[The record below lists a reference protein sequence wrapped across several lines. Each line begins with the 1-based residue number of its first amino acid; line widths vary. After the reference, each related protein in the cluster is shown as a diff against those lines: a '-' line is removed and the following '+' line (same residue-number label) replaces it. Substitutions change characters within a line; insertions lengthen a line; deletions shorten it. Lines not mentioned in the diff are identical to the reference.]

1 MFFQSF
7 INFDARLTKRAVNF
21 DIMGIKFRLTV
32 LNFLQFFV
40 WGAWLISLGGYMI
53 NKLDFTGGQVG
64 SIYATMG
71 IASLFMPGVM
81 GIIADKW
88 FNAERLFGISHLLGF
103 ILMFFAA
110 QAQDYATFYP
120 IMLLISIF
128 YMPTIALNNTISYAI
143 LERSKFD
150 VVKAFPPIR
159 VWGTIG
165 FIAAMWIVDLMGWT
179 LTENQLFVSGG
190 ASLLLAVYAFSLP
203 KCPPVKS
210 DEKKTLVQALG
221 LDAFVLFKQRKMFI
235 FFMFAML
242 LGAALQITNTFGTPF
257 LQDFK
262 GEFSGFFA
270 VEHPMMLM
278 SISQM
283 SEVLFILAI
292 PFFLKRFGIKKVML
306 MSMIAWVLRFGL
318 FGFGDP
324 GPGLWLLV
332 LSMLIYGLAF
342 DFFNISGSLFV
353 ETETN
358 AKIRGSAQGLFM
370 IMTNGFGAILGG
382 FGSGFIVDFFT
393 DAGIKNWQA
402 IWLTFATYALVVGIL
417 FMILF
422 KYKHNPK
429 KIEEEMAD
437 MAH

>member
-1 MFFQSF
+1 
-7 INFDARLTKRAVNF
+7 
-21 DIMGIKFRLTV
+21 MGIKFRLTV

-53 NKLDFTGGQVG
+53 NTLDFSGGQVG

-120 IMLLISIF
+120 IMLLISMF

-159 VWGTIG
+159 VWGTVG

-179 LTENQLFVSGG
+179 FTSNQLFVSGG
-190 ASLLLAVYAFSLP
+190 ASLLLAVYAFTLP
-203 KCPPVKS
+203 KIPPVKS

-221 LDAFVLFKQRKMFI
+221 LDAFVLFKQKKMFV

-242 LGAALQITNTFGTPF
+242 LGAALQVTNTFGTPF

-270 VEHPMMLM
+270 VEHPMLLM

-292 PFFLKRFGIKKVML
+292 PFFLRKFGIKKVML
-306 MSMIAWVLRFGL
+306 MSMFAWVLRFGL

-324 GPGLWLLV
+324 GPGLWMLV

-353 ETETN
+353 ETE
-358 AKIRGSAQGLFM
+358 ADPKIRGSAQGLFM
-370 IMTNGFGAILGG
+370 IMTNGFGAIIGG

-393 DAGIKNWQA
+393 NTAGLKDWQS
-402 IWLTFATYALVVGIL
+402 IWLTFAAYALFVAIL

-429 KIEEEMAD
+429 KIKEEMAD
-437 MAH
+437 MSH